1 MSGVP
6 PTPLNWSTMC
16 RTRNAVLVLWVAL
29 AAPGMSPATAQ
40 PPSRL
45 LSQSYAVDPQHST
58 IEFVSRMLGMVKVR
72 GRFRDYSATIVY
84 DSAAPERSSV
94 TAFIKVASLTT
105 DMSFRDN
112 HLKSP
117 DFFDAE
123 HYPTIAFES
132 DRVERFRDGL
142 IMHGTLTMHGVS
154 RPITMPVHVILPP
167 RMTPQTGQA
176 STAFEAELRINR
188 RDFGIAGTNKFNP
201 DYNPEFTMLSDSVD
215 IILELS
221 AQREGFLNRRF
232 AGRTPP
238 SIADTVSKVLVARGI
253 GSAIEEYRALRA
265 AKPDAYNFK
274 AGQLDALARS
284 LVAQGRPR
292 EALELFK
299 LNAETFPT
307 SSGVVQG
314 LAEGYANLDDREHAL
329 AMYERALQLDSTN
342 TDARE
347 MIRRLKT

>member
-1 MSGVP
+1 M
-6 PTPLNWSTMC
+6 
-16 RTRNAVLVLWVAL
+16 RQRRNAALVLLFAL
-29 AAPGMSPATAQ
+29 AASASSPAWLTAQ
-40 PPSRL
+40 APSRL

-58 IEFVSRMLGMVKVR
+58 IEFVSRMLGVVKVR
-72 GRFRDYSATIVY
+72 GRFKDYSATIVY
-84 DSAAPERSSV
+84 DSATPERSSV
-94 TAFIKVASLTT
+94 TAIIKVASLTT

-132 DRVERFRDGL
+132 DRVERSGDNL
-142 IMHGTLTMHGVS
+142 VMHGTLTMHGVS
-154 RPITMPVHVILPP
+154 RPITMPVHVVLPP

-188 RDFGIAGTNKFNP
+188 QDFGIAGTNKFNP

-215 IILELS
+215 VILELS

-232 AGRTPP
+232 AGKTPP
-238 SIADTVSKVLVARGI
+238 SIADTVSKVLVAKGI

-292 EALELFK
+292 DALELFK

-307 SSGVVQG
+307 SSGVAQG
-314 LAEGYANLDDREHAL
+314 LAEGYATLDDREHAL